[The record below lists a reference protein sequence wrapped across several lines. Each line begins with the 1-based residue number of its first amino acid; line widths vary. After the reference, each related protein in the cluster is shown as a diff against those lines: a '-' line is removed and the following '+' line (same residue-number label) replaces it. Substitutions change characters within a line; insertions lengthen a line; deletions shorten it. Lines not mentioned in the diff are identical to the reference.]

1 MTLNEYVVN
10 PLGKGDSSLPGGK
23 LLIKQLEDK
32 YYALDRENL
41 SKWMS
46 TLTHTVGAFIFI

>member
-23 LLIKQLEDK
+23 LLVKQLDERI
-32 YYALDRENL
+32 L
-41 SKWMS
+41 
-46 TLTHTVGAFIFI
+46 